1 MSRFS
6 AREANAP
13 ERSMHI
19 TCSFAGSDDAASA
32 WALDLALALPE
43 ATVRAW
49 ELGDPPADYA
59 VVWKPTQAFIDS
71 QTALKAIFNAGAG
84 VDALA
89 GLNLPTD
96 VPLIRLEDAG
106 MSEQMSDY
114 VVHAVL
120 HHFREFD
127 GYAAQAA
134 LGSWM
139 PRQPRRKAEFP
150 VGILGFGVLGQAV
163 AKSLAS
169 LGFSVVAWANRP
181 RPHSSIRVYSGAE
194 TLHEF
199 LRASRI
205 LVCLLPLTPATQRI
219 LNRAA
224 LGALRP
230 DSDVINVARGGHL
243 DVGALLASIKDGHIA
258 GATLDVLEGEPILSG
273 DPIWTYPNIR
283 ITPHISAST
292 LRPDAVAQ
300 IAAKVRKLAM
310 GEAVTGIVDR
320 RRGY

>member
-127 GYAAQAA
+127 GLPHRPRWGHGCPGNPVERRNFRSESSAS
-134 LGSWM
+134 GSWGK
-139 PRQPRRKAEFP
+139 P
-150 VGILGFGVLGQAV
+150 
-163 AKSLAS
+163 
-169 LGFSVVAWANRP
+169 
-181 RPHSSIRVYSGAE
+181 
-194 TLHEF
+194 
-199 LRASRI
+199 
-205 LVCLLPLTPATQRI
+205 
-219 LNRAA
+219 
-224 LGALRP
+224 
-230 DSDVINVARGGHL
+230 
-243 DVGALLASIKDGHIA
+243 
-258 GATLDVLEGEPILSG
+258 
-273 DPIWTYPNIR
+273 
-283 ITPHISAST
+283 
-292 LRPDAVAQ
+292 
-300 IAAKVRKLAM
+300 
-310 GEAVTGIVDR
+310 
-320 RRGY
+320 